1 MKNTKHFVAHDFL
14 MKNYLNLPWPKNY
27 KKVLSLDGGGV
38 RVIAS
43 IIFLK
48 KLEESTGKSIFE
60 LFDYFI
66 GVSAGGANALL
77 IALNQ
82 LNATELEKFWS
93 QKNLEKIMIRS
104 FWDRRTFFQNKP
116 KYKEE
121 FKVNLFKTYFQGSY
135 LKDSKKPVAVLA
147 YDLEKRKPRVIAS
160 YTDDKM
166 MSRTVACA
174 TSAAPLYYPTVK
186 TEDDSWL
193 IDGGVVANNPCLIGY
208 NEARKYFNTNKIKV
222 FSLGTGI
229 NRKKIDGE
237 SSIDW
242 GAFGWLR
249 NDIIGV
255 LIESHL
261 DHDIL
266 YDLIGDNYLRINS
279 SIGDVNYVMDDYS
292 SKNLAKIRSLGEQW
306 WNKFG
311 SQSLEFIK

>member
-77 IALNQ
+77 IALNE

-93 QKNLEKIMIRS
+93 QKNLENIMIRS
-104 FWDRRTFFQNKP
+104 YWDRRTFFQNKP

-121 FKVNLFKTYFQGSY
+121 FKVNLFKTYFRGSY

-166 MSRTVACA
+166 MSRTVASA
-174 TSAAPLYYPTVK
+174 TSAAPLYYPSVK

-255 LIESHL
+255 LLESHL

>member
-1 MKNTKHFVAHDFL
+1 MKTYFNF
-14 MKNYLNLPWPKNY
+14 PWSKNY

-48 KLEESTGKSIFE
+48 KLEESTGKSIFN

-66 GVSAGGANALL
+66 GVSAGGVNALL

-93 QKNLEKIMIRS
+93 QKNLEKIMNRS

-121 FKVNLFKTYFQGSY
+121 FKINLFKTYFQGSY
-135 LKDSKKPVAVLA
+135 LKDAKKPVAVLA

-160 YTDDKM
+160 YSDGKM
-166 MSRTVACA
+166 MSRTVASA
-174 TSAAPLYYPTVK
+174 TSAAPLYYPTVR

-237 SSIDW
+237 SSIEW
-242 GAFGWLR
+242 GAFGWLK
-249 NDIIGV
+249 NDILGV
-255 LIESHL
+255 LLESHL
-261 DHDIL
+261 DHDVL
-266 YDLIGDNYLRINS
+266 YDLIGNNYLRVNS
-279 SIGDVNYVMDDYS
+279 SIRDVNYVMDDYS
-292 SKNLAKIRSLGEQW
+292 SKNLEKIRSLGGQW

-311 SQSLEFIK
+311 VNALEFIK

>member
-1 MKNTKHFVAHDFL
+1 MTKFLNFPWTKNH
-14 MKNYLNLPWPKNY
+14 

-43 IIFLK
+43 IVFLK
-48 KLEESTGKSIFE
+48 KIEEVTGKRIFD

-82 LNATELEKFWS
+82 LDAKDLEEFWS
-93 QKNLEKIMIRS
+93 QKNLKEIMHRS
-104 FWDRRTFFQNKP
+104 FLDKKIFFQNKP

-121 FKVNLFKTYFQGSY
+121 FKADLFKSYFKGSY
-135 LKDSKKPVAVLA
+135 LKDAKKPVAVLA
-147 YDLEKRKPRVIAS
+147 YDLEKRKPRVITN
-160 YTDDKM
+160 YTDGEM
-166 MSRTVACA
+166 MSRSVACA

-186 TEDDSWL
+186 MEDDSWL

-208 NEARKYFNTNKIKV
+208 NEARKYFSTNKIKIL
-222 FSLGTGI
+222 SLGTGI
-229 NRKKIDGE
+229 NRQKIDGK

-242 GAFGWLR
+242 GGLGWLR

-255 LIESHL
+255 LLESHL
-261 DHDIL
+261 DHDVL

-279 SIGDVNYVMDDYS
+279 SIGEVNYVMDDYS
-292 SKNLAKIRSLGEQW
+292 SENLEKIRTLGEKW
-306 WNKFG
+306 WEEFGNK
-311 SQSLEFIK
+311 SIKFINSK